1 MEREF
6 WNDVASKGA
15 ILGVLMLAS
24 NIFEQAMFL
33 NGTMGRLSFVGI
45 EAIVVFV
52 IYVFLLFYFAKRHS
66 LQYSKEEGFSYGKAF
81 GYVLTLSLFTSVIVG
96 LGSYIFTHFIIG
108 YKEYVDGVLNLYTN
122 IFSTIEVPAQM
133 ANTYEQ
139 LIDQIG
145 SQPEPSLFAI
155 IFASIRNYLLLGGFV
170 GLIIAAVV
178 KREPNIFGDELE

>member
-1 MEREF
+1 
-6 WNDVASKGA
+6 
-15 ILGVLMLAS
+15 
-24 NIFEQAMFL
+24 
-33 NGTMGRLSFVGI
+33 
-45 EAIVVFV
+45 
-52 IYVFLLFYFAKRHS
+52 
-66 LQYSKEEGFSYGKAF
+66 
-81 GYVLTLSLFTSVIVG
+81 
-96 LGSYIFTHFIIG
+96 
-108 YKEYVDGVLNLYTN
+108 
-122 IFSTIEVPAQM
+122 M